1 MFYINCLS
9 LLFLKHAHWS
19 DMFTGRLKSEIPKAL
34 ASRIVLILVFML
46 NFLFFYFF
54 FGWGHININYNLKK
68 AYRIHCTHGIVLIC
82 YSKIHTIIDLD
93 FTISNF
99 H

>member
-1 MFYINCLS
+1 MIYINYFSLS
-9 LLFLKHAHWS
+9 FLKHAHWS

-54 FGWGHININYNLKK
+54 LGWGHININYNLKK
-68 AYRIHCTHGIVLIC
+68 AYRIHCTHGIVFVVLRSI
-82 YSKIHTIIDLD
+82 L
-93 FTISNF
+93 
-99 H
+99 

>member
-1 MFYINCLS
+1 MLYINCLS
-9 LLFLKHAHWS
+9 LSFLKHAHWS

-54 FGWGHININYNLKK
+54 WGWGHININYNLKK
-68 AYRIHCTHGIVLIC
+68 VYRIHCTHGIVFVILRSI
-82 YSKIHTIIDLD
+82 L
-93 FTISNF
+93 
-99 H
+99 